1 MKIDLNFRRKGDT
14 KLVRKLKKKET
25 QLKAVLVRMKDNDYI
40 INFDNYTGQI
50 MERYYKALE
59 LLEKDNFKEAALIF
73 KNLINNVEGH
83 FDSIVALIGI
93 YNNDKDIPNISK
105 TFNKGIK
112 DMKYILS
119 VLPQDAKLPWA
130 YSSNKG
136 FLRFMYNL
144 GIKYMEQ
151 GKLEDAKDI
160 FIKLYNL
167 DNEDSLN
174 TKEVLGEIL
183 LRQEKYQEIIDLTST
198 EEIDNISIF
207 NRILALIALNKK
219 EEAKSILFSLGN
231 DAVKFYSYLKE
242 TEDNAKQSERYISY
256 DLSRNKT
263 KTYWKLFLNYW
274 HKIPN
279 ALEFLKKNIKEQTTD
294 KISTTNPK
302 EENIFE
308 AFEESLKAEN
318 LKSVTIN
325 GHINNIDLFKKELPN
340 INEVI
345 KKIENE
351 IESFNKTLFNKTITS
366 LNKFFAFAIND
377 KEELKDIKS
386 KLKDIKD
393 KYSNKF

>member
-1 MKIDLNFRRKGDT
+1 M
-14 KLVRKLKKKET
+14 VRKLKKKET
-25 QLKAVLVRMKDNDYI
+25 QLKAVLVKMKENDYI

-59 LLEKDNFKEAALIF
+59 LLENDNFKEASLIF

-151 GKLEDAKDI
+151 NKLDEAKNI
-160 FIKLYNL
+160 FTKLYEL
-167 DNEDSLN
+167 DDEDSLN

-183 LRQEKYQEIIDLTST
+183 LRQEKYLDILDLTST
-198 EEIDNISIF
+198 EEEDNISLF
-207 NRILALIALNKK
+207 NRVLALIALGEKDKAKNLIVSMND
-219 EEAKSILFSLGN
+219 EAIN
-231 DAVKFYSYLKE
+231 FYSYLKE
-242 TEDNAKQSERYISY
+242 SEIDAKQSERYISY
-256 DLSRNKT
+256 DLSRNKN
-263 KTYWKLFLNYW
+263 KTYWKLFLTYW
-274 HKIPN
+274 HKVTG
-279 ALEFLKKNIKEQTTD
+279 AVEFLKENIKENTTS
-294 KISTTNPK
+294 ISADNSSK

-308 AFEESLKAEN
+308 AFEEALKAEN

-340 INEVI
+340 IDAVGAKLES
-345 KKIENE
+345 E
-351 IESFNKTLFNKTITS
+351 IESFNKTLFTKTITS
-366 LNKFFAFAIND
+366 LNKFFAFAISD
-377 KEELKDIKS
+377 KDELKDIKA

-393 KYSNKF
+393 KYANKF

>member
-1 MKIDLNFRRKGDT
+1 M
-14 KLVRKLKKKET
+14 VRKLKKKET
-25 QLKAVLVRMKDNDYI
+25 QLKAVLVKMKDNDYI

-59 LLEKDNFKEAALIF
+59 LLENDNFKEAALIF

-151 GKLEDAKDI
+151 NKLDEAKNL
-160 FIKLYNL
+160 FTKLYEL
-167 DNEDSLN
+167 DAEDSLN
-174 TKEVLGEIL
+174 AKEVLGEIL
-183 LRQEKYQEIIDLTST
+183 LRQKKYLDILDLTST
-198 EEIDNISIF
+198 EDEDNISLF
-207 NRILALIALNKK
+207 NRILALIALEKK
-219 EEAKSILFSLGN
+219 DEAKKFILSMN
-231 DAVKFYSYLKE
+231 DEALRFYSYLKE
-242 TEDNAKQSERYISY
+242 SENEAKQTERYISY
-256 DLSRNKT
+256 DLSRNKN
-263 KTYWKLFLNYW
+263 KTYWKLFLTYW
-274 HKIPN
+274 YKVSG
-279 ALEFLKKNIKEQTTD
+279 ALEFLKENIKEQNTSTASDTND
-294 KISTTNPK
+294 KA
-302 EENIFE
+302 ENIFE
-308 AFEESLKAEN
+308 AFEEALKAEN

-325 GHINNIDLFKKELPN
+325 GHLNNIDLFKKELPD
-340 INEVI
+340 IDAVI
-345 KKIENE
+345 EKLENE
-351 IESFNKTLFNKTITS
+351 IDSFNKTLFTKTITS
-366 LNKFFAFAIND
+366 LNKFFAFAISD
-377 KEELKDIKS
+377 KDKLKGIKS

-393 KYSNKF
+393 KYTNKF